1 VNNRRHM
8 QNNLAMTVILIS
20 GTMLFA
26 TLLMG
31 YSIYRS
37 SSPMWP
43 PMGSSK
49 APLGYPILS
58 TITLVLSSWFSHK
71 VQEGVK
77 NNDIRRARLNLDT
90 TLSLG
95 ALFMGIQTMFWIQLK
110 DAGVL
115 ANSGIFSSIMY
126 GFTWI
131 HAFHVILGLS
141 SLIWLRFVLKTTTD
155 NLWQKALNV
164 EKFWHFLGII
174 WLIMF
179 FTLFVL

>member
-1 VNNRRHM
+1 M

-43 PMGSSK
+43 PMGADK

-58 TITLVLSSWFSHK
+58 TITILFSSWFSHK
-71 VQEGVK
+71 VKESIEK
-77 NNDIRRARLNLDT
+77 NDLNKARMNLDT
-90 TLSLG
+90 TLFLG
-95 ALFMGIQTMFWIQLK
+95 VFFMVIQTLFWMQLK
-110 DAGVL
+110 DSGL
-115 ANSGIFSSIMY
+115 LLNSGIFSSIMY

-131 HAFHVILGLS
+131 HAFHVVMGLS
-141 SLIWLRFVLKTTTD
+141 SLLWLRLVLKSTTD

-174 WLIMF
+174 WFIMF
-179 FTLFVL
+179 LTLFVI